1 MYLLYTANVRAIW
14 GYIWETTAIYVL
26 SQGYIPTFSLW
37 TLRRPGEV
45 PCGEHD
51 RSLPLR
57 AAGLAATLATPWSS
71 LEHGWEKRKKKNKK
85 HKKTTMK
92 KNNNNNILH
101 HTIIL
106 IQQQKSHSSWDVVW
120 CFFFG
125 GVFVYFFLNMASA
138 QPFCQIL
145 VQPRSWPCSWRPNLK
160 RLIHREPRFLAR
172 CENLSQDASGIFKV
186 YSIWYKGRPTRNIKD
201 MVVTVT
207 GRGSIAKHIPNCEW
221 YLHTEGPAPK
231 ILWVSQK
238 VFFHTNPMRYLNP
251 PTDRTR
257 QWIEKLMYH
266 QVSCPQLVVWDTKN
280 PPKCTYIIQVENMRN
295 HHVKFATYA

>member
-120 CFFFG
+120 CFFFWG
-125 GVFVYFFLNMASA
+125 GVCLFFFKYGKCPTILPNPRAAEVVAMFVASKFEEID
-138 QPFCQIL
+138 P
-145 VQPRSWPCSWRPNLK
+145 PRATVPC
-160 RLIHREPRFLAR
+160 
-172 CENLSQDASGIFKV
+172 
-186 YSIWYKGRPTRNIKD
+186 
-201 MVVTVT
+201 
-207 GRGSIAKHIPNCEW
+207 
-221 YLHTEGPAPK
+221 
-231 ILWVSQK
+231 
-238 VFFHTNPMRYLNP
+238 PMRKPLP
-251 PTDRTR
+251 GC
-257 QWIEKLMYH
+257 QWH
-266 QVSCPQLVVWDTKN
+266 
-280 PPKCTYIIQVENMRN
+280 
-295 HHVKFATYA
+295 F